1 MRFYRRSCR
10 LGGTFA
16 RSQAKNAC
24 LLAASPPWRS
34 LTWVVVVGNLRNLR
48 SCLYLLVQVAFI
60 FCSDDINLLVA
71 EITLALFEITP
82 NLFEITLLA
91 FEITPLIKV
100 LSFIA
105 FCGAKSHGF
114 GQLGFK
120 VLGELLLNGCE
131 FPYYGDEL
139 LAKLDEF
146 PANHCE
152 FPQLPPAK

>member
-1 MRFYRRSCR
+1 M
-10 LGGTFA
+10 
-16 RSQAKNAC
+16 
-24 LLAASPPWRS
+24 
-34 LTWVVVVGNLRNLR
+34 
-48 SCLYLLVQVAFI
+48 VQVAFI

-71 EITLALFEITP
+71 EITPALFEIIP
-82 NLFEITLLA
+82 NL

-120 VLGELLLNGCE
+120 VLGELLLNGWE
-131 FPYYGDEL
+131 FPYYVDEL

-146 PANHCE
+146 PSNHCE
-152 FPQLPPAK
+152 FPPASSGKIKTPSHYAKTFHHFGFGMS